1 MQPSD
6 KPKFKN
12 LLTDALAFY
21 RRDMSTFALGVW
33 WQACQSFEFEQVA
46 KALTAHAMDPERGQ
60 FAPMP
65 ADIVKVLHGTRSDR
79 SLIAWG
85 KTFDAM
91 QRVGAYASVAFDDP
105 AIHLTVE
112 DLGGWPT
119 VCRTLIEELPFVQKR
134 FCDAYRVHTNRPGTP
149 HPSRLIGASEAASQA
164 AKMTAEQQRMVE
176 GKTVLIGDATAA
188 RNVIATGGMA
198 PRHAVTL
205 LANVLPIVGR
215 IEGSA

>member
-79 SLIAWG
+79 SLLAWG

-119 VCRTLIEELPFVQKR
+119 LCRTLTDELPFVQKR
-134 FCDAYRVHTNRPGTP
+134 FCDAYRVHANRPGTP
-149 HPSRLIGASEAASQA
+149 HPARLIGASEAANQA
-164 AKMTAEQQRMVE
+164 AKMTEAQRRRLE
-176 GKTVLIGDATAA
+176 GKTVLIGDAATA
-188 RNVIATGGMA
+188 RNVMTTGGTA
-198 PRHAVTL
+198 PRHQMTL
-205 LANVLPIVGR
+205 AANVLPVAQLGNQ
-215 IEGSA
+215 A